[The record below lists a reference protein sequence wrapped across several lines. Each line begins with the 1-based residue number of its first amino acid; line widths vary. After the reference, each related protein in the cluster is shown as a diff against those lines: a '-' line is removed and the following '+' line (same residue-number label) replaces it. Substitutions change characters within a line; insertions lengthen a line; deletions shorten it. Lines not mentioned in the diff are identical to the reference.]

1 MGEFSVHETTGNS
14 GERFQ
19 KMQALI
25 DSHIFVTQ
33 IQPRDLFRSAYLK
46 KFGKDMPEHSL
57 EEDVKKYMET
67 GKTPGYMIDF
77 MVDTYGAQ

>member
-1 MGEFSVHETTGNS
+1 MGEFFVHETTGNS

-19 KMQALI
+19 EMQALI

-57 EEDVKKYMET
+57 LEDVEQYVKH
-67 GKTPGYMIDF
+67 GKTPGYVIDF
-77 MVDTYGAQ
+77 MVDTYGAH